1 MNLSILKKPSS
12 IIIIILCIFLLLVIW
27 QPVIPSV
34 YIIDGMADV
43 IDVKN
48 LTLEKPVILR
58 FELSGKGGGDFNIVV
73 DKKKN
78 KAEVVEG
85 EMKNINLLMAMS
97 SKEFNDLMIS
107 MARGKADE
115 YLFRSLVISNK
126 LKMAGDM
133 ALLNK
138 IFTSKGEKK

>member
-12 IIIIILCIFLLLVIW
+12 IIIIILCIFLLLIIW

-85 EMKNINLLMAMS
+85 DMKNIDLLMAMS
-97 SKEFNDLMIS
+97 SKDFNDLMIS